1 MDLTNED
8 EVAII
13 KPSEDRVVEMVREAW
28 DKFDRDKSGFLER
41 RESIR
46 FLNDF
51 MKNQGRQPVTI
62 NQFDRFFEDFDADKD
77 GRISKEEG
85 ANFFRKFL
93 NLPQT
98 DDSKLRE
105 SVDGIWEQFDDDN
118 SGRLNKKETKIFLNV
133 LLKQKGKK
141 QTSNT

>member
-1 MDLTNED
+1 M
-8 EVAII
+8 
-13 KPSEDRVVEMVREAW
+13 
-28 DKFDRDKSGFLER
+28 
-41 RESIR
+41 
-46 FLNDF
+46 
-51 MKNQGRQPVTI
+51 
-62 NQFDRFFEDFDADKD
+62 DKD
-77 GRISKEEG
+77 GRISKKEG

-105 SVDGIWEQFDDDN
+105 IVDGIWEQFDDDN